1 MRYNFI
7 AIIRVALS
15 DLGFE
20 YDEDEVLCTPTKIAE
35 VKNFVVLTDE
45 GYNKAYFSATCA
57 ICEYIRQHYEGQEVR
72 YTLRIA
78 N

>member
-1 MRYNFI
+1 MRYNFL
-7 AIIRVALS
+7 ATIRVALS

-20 YDEDEVLCTPTKIAE
+20 YDDDEVLCTPTKIAE
-35 VKNFVVLTDE
+35 VKNFIVLTDE
-45 GYNKAYFSATCA
+45 GYNKAYLAATGSV
-57 ICEYIRQHYEGQEVR
+57 CEYIRNHYADQEVR

>member
-7 AIIRVALS
+7 ATIWVALS
-15 DLGFE
+15 ELGFE
-20 YDEDEVLCTPTKIAE
+20 YDDDKILCTPTKIAE
-35 VKNFVVLTDE
+35 VKNFIILTDE

-57 ICEYIRQHYEGQEVR
+57 VCEYVRNHYAGQDVR
-72 YTLRIA
+72 YTIMIA